1 VDTPAPPGDGP
12 RIAVSI
18 DVSAIPSRPTGA
30 GRYVVELV
38 RALDAGG
45 EVTLTLVSRRGDAGR
60 WAAMARSAR
69 VTARV
74 PSPRPMRLV
83 YERAELGRT
92 INRLRNPPIAVHHGP
107 HYTLPGG
114 LGRLGSVVT
123 VHDLTF
129 FDHPEWHERSKVT
142 FFQRAIRRAV
152 ARADAI
158 ICVSSTTADRLQALL
173 SPAAPI
179 GVVPHGV
186 DHDRFRPDADA
197 AADWTL
203 VEPLGLRPDTETI
216 THLGT
221 LEPRKGV
228 VDLVQAFGL
237 LAAGRPS
244 AELVLAGL
252 PGWGAAEVEA
262 AVRQSSFRERI
273 HLLGYVDD
281 SAVPA
286 LLRRSAV
293 VAYPSHEEGFGLP
306 ALEAMAC
313 GSLLVTT
320 TGTAMAEFAGA
331 AAWTVPPG
339 DIAAL
344 AEALQAAL
352 SAPGPERARRREQG
366 VGGAAGFSWAAAAVA
381 HAEWYRTA
389 AQLTSDRR
397 ASGGRSA
404 AASARG
410 RPESGGAAPVG

>member
-1 VDTPAPPGDGP
+1 VADHA
-12 RIAVSI
+12 RIAVSL
-18 DVSAIPSRPTGA
+18 DVSAIPSHPTGA

-45 EVTLTLVSRRGDAGR
+45 EVSLTLVARRGDGER
-60 WAAMARSAR
+60 WAAMAPGAR
-69 VTARV
+69 VTSPV
-74 PSPRPMRLV
+74 PTPRPMRLV
-83 YERAELGRT
+83 YERAELGRAV
-92 INRLRNPPIAVHHGP
+92 NRLRNPPVTVHHGP

-142 FFQRAIRRAV
+142 FFQRAIRRSV

-158 ICVSSTTADRLQALL
+158 VCVSSTTADRLRELL

-186 DHDRFRPDADA
+186 DHERFRPDADA
-197 AADWTL
+197 AADWAL
-203 VEPLGLRPDTETI
+203 VAPLGLRPGTDTV

-228 VDLVQAFGL
+228 VDLVEAFGV
-237 LAAGRPS
+237 LAAGRP
-244 AELVLAGL
+244 AAQLVLAGL
-252 PGWGAAEVEA
+252 PGWGAAAVEA
-262 AVRQSSFRERI
+262 AVRQSSARERI

-281 SAVPA
+281 VAVPA

-320 TGTAMAEFAGA
+320 SGTAMADFAGS
-331 AAWTVPPG
+331 AAWTVPAG
-339 DIAAL
+339 DVAAL
-344 AEALQAAL
+344 AQALEAAL
-352 SAPGPERARRREQG
+352 SAPDPERADRQARA
-366 VGGAAGFSWAAAAVA
+366 VAGAAGFSWAAAAAA
-381 HAEWYRTA
+381 HAEWYRRA
-389 AQLTSDRR
+389 SRLASERR
-397 ASGGRSA
+397 AAAGGVGHVRNRA
-404 AASARG
+404 G
-410 RPESGGAAPVG
+410 RHL